1 MKQLRKV
8 WRFTLP
14 ELLQNLCFIIGSGIF
29 GILIV
34 FLIVKIAKTD
44 DYAAFAGF
52 FAFLMWGLTE
62 IWTGMVCFGKNFA
75 MMVSMSRTRKEFFGA
90 YLLSN
95 FVGNCIKAAAVV
107 GITFLEKVWQNSY
120 YEGLTCDLDISGFL
134 FDYRVII
141 ATVLLA
147 LGLRMLLGVLY
158 LKYQMIIFWVLWG
171 LTMCGGLFAGT
182 ISKVVHGETSN
193 IVVETLMGLAEKF
206 MAAGGLIQIMI
217 IGVIFGVMTAIAGIL
232 TSKQA
237 VKC

>member
-34 FLIVKIAKTD
+34 LLIVKIAKTD

-75 MMVSMSRTRKEFFGA
+75 MMISMSRTRKEFFGA
-90 YLLSN
+90 YLLCN

-147 LGLRMLLGVLY
+147 LGLKMLLGVLY
-158 LKYQMIIFWVLWG
+158 LRYQMIIFWVLWG
-171 LTMCGGLFAGT
+171 LTMVGGMLFSMFGRMRHNGSV
-182 ISKVVHGETSN
+182 SKIADTVA
-193 IVVETLMGLAEKF
+193 GLAEKF
-206 MAAGGLIQIMI
+206 LTAGGLVQIMI
-217 IGVIFGVMTAIAGIL
+217 IGVIFGIMTAVAGIL